1 MRVLA
6 GIILCF
12 LVGQGFTFCNVPLG
26 MMFGALFTVLM
37 LKRIGFSVSSMPG
50 SITVIQLSL
59 GISIGIMF
67 RDFSYGEHRQ
77 ISLLFALL
85 LLCLSLQFTLSYF
98 WCVRRL
104 GWNKEEA
111 LLGAVPGAMAAVLAL
126 ASHIKTPPQKIVIS
140 HSLRLITLTFL
151 AGYITRGASADIL
164 AATPAVFFSGHNLLW
179 LTGMVLAGYI
189 AGKFLERLHF
199 PAPFMITSLVCA
211 AALHPLS
218 SQPLIFPDLF
228 NQISMVLMG
237 ILLGHHFTT
246 YSMTEFGRHL
256 WSSVQL
262 VLIGLGVTIIMAFI
276 SARLLDYPFPVLMLS
291 WVPGSVESMS
301 FAALALKADASF
313 VMANHIIRML
323 LIHTVP
329 ALVFFRKRQMKVD

>member
-1 MRVLA
+1 MKVLA

-26 MMFGALFTVLM
+26 MMFGALFTVII
-37 LKRIGFSVSSMPG
+37 LKRVGISVTSMPG
-50 SITVIQLSL
+50 SVTVIQLSL
-59 GISIGIMF
+59 GISIGMMF
-67 RDFSYGEHRQ
+67 RDFSYGEHHQ
-77 ISLLFALL
+77 LSLFFALL

-104 GWNKEEA
+104 GWSKEEA

-151 AGYITRGASADIL
+151 AGYFTRGASTDVL
-164 AATPAVFFSGHNLLW
+164 ASTPAVFFSGHNLLW
-179 LTGMVLAGYI
+179 LAGMVVAGYI
-189 AGKFLERLHF
+189 TGKFLARLHF
-199 PAPFMITSLVCA
+199 PAPYMITSLICA
-211 AALHPLS
+211 AALHTLS
-218 SQPLIFPDLF
+218 SQPLTFPDLF
-228 NQISMVLMG
+228 NQLSMVLMG
-237 ILLGHHFTT
+237 IVLGHHFTT
-246 YSMTEFGRHL
+246 FSMAEFGRHL

-262 VLIGLGVTIIMAFI
+262 VLIGVGGTVFMAFI
-276 SARLLDYPFPVLMLS
+276 TARLLDYPFPVLMLS

-329 ALVFFRKRQMKVD
+329 AMVLFRKRQMRVD

>member
-12 LVGQGFTFCNVPLG
+12 LVGQGFTFCYVPLG
-26 MMFGALFTVLM
+26 MMFGALFTVII
-37 LKRIGFSVSSMPG
+37 LKRVGISVASMPG

-59 GISIGIMF
+59 GISIGMMF
-67 RDFSYGEHRQ
+67 RDFSYGEHHQ
-77 ISLLFALL
+77 LSLFFALL

-104 GWNKEEA
+104 GWSKEEA

-151 AGYITRGASADIL
+151 AGYFTRSASTDVL
-164 AATPAVFFSGHNLLW
+164 ASTPAVFFSGHNLLW
-179 LTGMVLAGYI
+179 LVGMVVAGYI
-189 AGKFLERLHF
+189 TGKFLARLHF
-199 PAPFMITSLVCA
+199 PAPYMITSLICA
-211 AALHPLS
+211 AALHTLS

-228 NQISMVLMG
+228 NQLSMVLMG
-237 ILLGHHFTT
+237 IVLGHHFTT
-246 YSMTEFGRHL
+246 FSMAEFGRHL

-262 VLIGLGVTIIMAFI
+262 VLIGVGVTVFMAFI
-276 SARLLDYPFPVLMLS
+276 TARLLDYPFPVLMLS
-291 WVPGSVESMS
+291 WVPGSVE
-301 FAALALKADASF
+301 
-313 VMANHIIRML
+313 
-323 LIHTVP
+323 
-329 ALVFFRKRQMKVD
+329 

>member
-26 MMFGALFTVLM
+26 MMFGALFTVII
-37 LKRIGFSVSSMPG
+37 LKRVGISVASMPG

-59 GISIGIMF
+59 GISIGMMF

-77 ISLLFALL
+77 FSLFFALL

-104 GWNKEEA
+104 GWSKEEA

-151 AGYITRGASADIL
+151 AGYLQPDWK
-164 AATPAVFFSGHNLLW
+164 PFW
-179 LTGMVLAGYI
+179 PDVLVAI
-189 AGKFLERLHF
+189 
-199 PAPFMITSLVCA
+199 P
-211 AALHPLS
+211 
-218 SQPLIFPDLF
+218 
-228 NQISMVLMG
+228 
-237 ILLGHHFTT
+237 
-246 YSMTEFGRHL
+246 
-256 WSSVQL
+256 
-262 VLIGLGVTIIMAFI
+262 
-276 SARLLDYPFPVLMLS
+276 
-291 WVPGSVESMS
+291 
-301 FAALALKADASF
+301 
-313 VMANHIIRML
+313 
-323 LIHTVP
+323 
-329 ALVFFRKRQMKVD
+329 